1 MSKVQKDE
9 ILSDIFGNKGI
20 VDNLSFEEFNSR
32 TKTAYEKWEKD
43 YGTDVMKTSG
53 YDCATIP
60 GAVKNT
66 NDMKVVAERICG
78 RQFVVTHEGTGAKAT
93 TICSEFTFF
102 E

>member
-1 MSKVQKDE
+1 MQSMNNIFRVQG
-9 ILSDIFGNKGI
+9 SVCCG
-20 VDNLSFEEFNSR
+20 
-32 TKTAYEKWEKD
+32 